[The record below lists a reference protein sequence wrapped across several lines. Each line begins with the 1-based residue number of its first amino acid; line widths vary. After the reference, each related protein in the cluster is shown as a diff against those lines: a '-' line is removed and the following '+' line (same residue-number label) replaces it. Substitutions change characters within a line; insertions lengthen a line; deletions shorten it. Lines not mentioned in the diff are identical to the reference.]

1 MRECSIPE
9 RRRLLGIRPIC
20 ASRIACARVRRN
32 LHRDI
37 RKIFSYQ
44 GLPEEIRSRTYG
56 FLTYGGQSCATDL
69 RRELEMSR
77 LLSRARLTVGDNL
90 YETGTERNLYVEML
104 EIHARSTRFY
114 DFNYCGGIFIFTGLN
129 YTVVLHDYALVR

>member
-1 MRECSIPE
+1 MCECSIPE
-9 RRRLLGIRPIC
+9 RRRLLEIRPTC
-20 ASRIACARVRRN
+20 ASRIACVEICIE
-32 LHRDI
+32 I

-44 GLPEEIRSRTYG
+44 GLPEGIRSRTYG

-69 RRELEMSR
+69 RRELAMSR
-77 LLSRARLTVGDNL
+77 LLSRARLTVDDNL

-129 YTVVLHDYALVR
+129 HTAVLHDYALVR